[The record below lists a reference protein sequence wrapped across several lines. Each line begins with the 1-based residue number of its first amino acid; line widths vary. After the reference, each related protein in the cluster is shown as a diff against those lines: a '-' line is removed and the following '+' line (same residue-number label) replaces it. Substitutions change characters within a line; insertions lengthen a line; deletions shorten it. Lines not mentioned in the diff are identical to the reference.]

1 MAPEPKEDTPL
12 AVIAA
17 AIAEDAGK
25 DGDRKPATATN
36 AHNRVKQMTNGV
48 IGRALQRAAQKNNSG
63 TQGVNGT
70 LRKATEPKK
79 GKKAEPPRKINKHE
93 KISLVTWNMAQPSK
107 TQIQLLDFMEH
118 DIVFLAIGAGSIP
131 VLFLINDDE
140 VDTVAI

>member
-1 MAPEPKEDTPL
+1 MYPAALPHHRQSAFCVAPEPKEDTPL

-93 KISLVTWNMAQPSK
+93 KISLVTWNRVSRTGK
-107 TQIQLLDFMEH
+107 VRST
-118 DIVFLAIGAGSIP
+118 
-131 VLFLINDDE
+131 
-140 VDTVAI
+140 

>member
-1 MAPEPKEDTPL
+1 MCSYY
-12 AVIAA
+12 
-17 AIAEDAGK
+17 
-25 DGDRKPATATN
+25 
-36 AHNRVKQMTNGV
+36 V

-79 GKKAEPPRKINKHE
+79 GKKAKTPRTINKHE

-118 DIVFLAIGAGSIP
+118 DIVFLPEIWDKGQELLGYSR
-131 VLFLINDDE
+131 
-140 VDTVAI
+140 VACR